1 MYNWSV
7 IKYHNQKI
15 NMRHG
20 RPGPVIPEVV
30 LESAKLLVRQTLN
43 KYDWIQK
50 GFEIQDV
57 LNQFHWDCDT
67 DYTINV
73 DRLGLKCK

>member
-1 MYNWSV
+1 
-7 IKYHNQKI
+7 
-15 NMRHG
+15 MRHG

-43 KYDWIQK
+43 KYDWIQR

-57 LNQFHWDCDT
+57 LNQFHWDYDT
-67 DYTINV
+67 NYTVNV

>member
-1 MYNWSV
+1 MYKWSV

-20 RPGPVIPEVV
+20 RPGPVIPEPVQ
-30 LESAKLLVRQTLN
+30 ESAKLLVRQTLN

-50 GFEIQDV
+50 GFEIQNV
-57 LNQFHWDCDT
+57 LIQFHLDYDT
-67 DYTINV
+67 DSTV
-73 DRLGLKCK
+73 M

>member
-1 MYNWSV
+1 MYKWSV

-20 RPGPVIPEVV
+20 RPGPVIPELVR
-30 LESAKLLVRQTLN
+30 ESAKLLVRQTLN
-43 KYDWIQK
+43 KYDWAQK

-57 LNQFHWDCDT
+57 LNQFHLDYAT
-67 DYTINV
+67 DYTVNV
-73 DRLGLKCK
+73 DRLELKCK

>member
-1 MYNWSV
+1 MS
-7 IKYHNQKI
+7 
-15 NMRHG
+15 HG
-20 RPGPVIPEVV
+20 RPGPVIPELVQ
-30 LESAKLLVRQTLN
+30 ESAKRLVRQTLS

-50 GFEIQDV
+50 GFEIQDM
-57 LNQFHWDCDT
+57 LIQFNLDYDT

>member
-1 MYNWSV
+1 MHKWSV

-15 NMRHG
+15 NMRPG
-20 RPGPVIPEVV
+20 RSSPVIPELVQ
-30 LESAKLLVRQTLN
+30 ESAKLLVRQTLN
-43 KYDWIQK
+43 KYDWIRK

-57 LNQFHWDCDT
+57 LIQFNLDYDT

-73 DRLGLKCK
+73 DRLVLKCK